1 MYPHLNAKSGCH
13 HPLLTNKVILLS
25 VTANS
30 QQAISSV
37 LRPALTE
44 NDAVNIVGEAMLGLV
59 ETGDFIC
66 IAISDD
72 AKWQCLQSPY
82 SKDAKGSCHTKT

>member
-13 HPLLTNKVILLS
+13 HPLLTNKVSFLS

-66 IAISDD
+66 IAILDD

-82 SKDAKGSCHTKT
+82 SKDDKAQG